1 MAIMNEKGLVVTYDE
16 QMAESAK
23 RFVNFCEELLDTP
36 ADLPQFMLTL
46 DADLAGDFEI
56 RQQDRQITITAREE
70 SQVFYGAT
78 KALQGYLIQQP
89 ISGLFYGG
97 IQERCFMIDMGR
109 KFFSLAS
116 LKQLVQSLALFQF
129 THLQLHFSENEG
141 FRIESETHP
150 EVVSPEFLTKAEIRE
165 LIAYANR
172 HFIQVIPDF
181 DTPGHLKQI
190 LKNYPQFQLTMIDE
204 EGNYTKDP
212 KALDLLNPE
221 AVELVQDFYREYGE
235 LFSESCYFHIGADEF
250 VDFDQIEKYPTL
262 AAYAKEKF
270 GEDASGIEVFIEY
283 VNQTIDFV
291 RQLGFIPRV
300 WNDGFFRLNRQEKLS
315 LSANC
320 EVSYWTRWN
329 QNMAPVETFFEK
341 GYNVINHNDNF
352 FYFVLGEAAS
362 YTYPTYEK
370 IATDFSLTTYANN
383 QVVEAA
389 YLAQTPAIA
398 LAVWSDIPDALTE
411 NEVIEA
417 VFWLQAALSQKVYR
431 QEPLAKTDFQP
442 LFSTWQK
449 TNETEEISK

>member
-1 MAIMNEKGLVVTYDE
+1 MITMNEKGLIVTYDE
-16 QMAESAK
+16 QLAESAK
-23 RFVNFCEELLDTP
+23 RFLNFCEEIPGAT
-36 ADLPQFMLTL
+36 ASLPQITL
-46 DADLAGDFEI
+46 RLDVDLAGDFEI
-56 RQQDRQITITAREE
+56 HQQDQQVTITGRDE
-70 SQVFYGAT
+70 SQVFYGAA
-78 KALQGYLIQQP
+78 KALQGQLLQQP
-89 ISGLFYGG
+89 VSGLFYGG

-116 LKQLVQSLALFQF
+116 LKQLVRSLALFQF

-141 FRIESETHP
+141 FRIESEAHP
-150 EVVSPEFLTKAEIRE
+150 EVVSPEFLTKAEVRE

-181 DTPGHLKQI
+181 DSPGHLKQI
-190 LKNYPQFQLTMIDE
+190 LKNYPQFQLTTIDE
-204 EGNYTKDP
+204 EGNFTKDA

-221 AVELVQDFYREYGE
+221 AVELVRDFYREYGE

-250 VDFDQIEKYPTL
+250 VDFDQIDKYPTL

-270 GEDASGIEVFIEY
+270 GEEASGIEVFIEY

-315 LSANC
+315 LSPDC

-370 IATDFSLTTYANN
+370 IAEDFTLTTYANN
-383 QVVEAA
+383 QMVEAA

-411 NEVIEA
+411 KQVIEA

-431 QEPLAKTDFQP
+431 QELLAKADFQS
-442 LFSTWQK
+442 LFTAWQNTKK
-449 TNETEEISK
+449 TEATK